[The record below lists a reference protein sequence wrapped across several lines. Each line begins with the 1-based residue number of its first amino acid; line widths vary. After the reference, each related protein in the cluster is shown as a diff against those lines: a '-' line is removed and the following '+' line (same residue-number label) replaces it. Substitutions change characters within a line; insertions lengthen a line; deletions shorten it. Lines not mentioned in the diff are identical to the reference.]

1 MENKITIT
9 INKEVSREI
18 LENIFVT
25 ALEGGSNYWY
35 HLSEDAVKLIR
46 SVVSKEKNP
55 CLSTAIL
62 EAILDHNVEIPIND
76 AEDEE
81 EILGVLSK
89 KIIQERLQN
98 LANSS
103 DYWALERELAEDGMD
118 AESSDVVFQHLVMGE
133 IVFG

>member
-9 INKEVSREI
+9 IKKEVPREI

-35 HLSEDAVKLIR
+35 FLSEDAVKIIR
-46 SVVSKEKNP
+46 SVVSKEKNFY
-55 CLSTAIL
+55 LSTAIL
-62 EAILDHNVEIPIND
+62 EAILDHNVEVPIND

-81 EILGVLSK
+81 EVLGVLSK

-103 DYWALERELAEDGMD
+103 DYWALERELSEDGD
-118 AESSDVVFQHLVMGE
+118 AETSDVVFQHLVMEE

>member
-9 INKEVSREI
+9 INKEVTREI

-35 HLSEDAVKLIR
+35 YLSEDAGKIIR

-55 CLSTAIL
+55 HLSTAIL
-62 EAILDHNVEIPIND
+62 EAILDHNVEVPIND

-81 EILGVLSK
+81 EVLGVLSK

-103 DYWALERELAEDGMD
+103 DYWALERELSEDGD
-118 AESSDVVFQHLVMGE
+118 VETSDVVFQHLVMGE

>member
-35 HLSEDAVKLIR
+35 HLSEDAVKIIR

-55 CLSTAIL
+55 YLSTAIL

-76 AEDEE
+76 AEDED

-89 KIIQERLQN
+89 KTIYERLQD